1 MSERERGEEEG
12 IIIQPPPILISN
24 ESGVPTI
31 DISMINLTGTN
42 DSYSGTTAT
51 SVENSYV
58 EYDSISTKFLNLSLN
73 ITTEYPVIWGKWFND
88 TLAESGLHES
98 RYEVIETDNYVVA
111 DFYGDE
117 QHVHLVA
124 VDKTEVGVALAT

>member
-1 MSERERGEEEG
+1 VG
-12 IIIQPPPILISN
+12 IVIQPPPILINN

-31 DISMINLTGTN
+31 DISMIDLIGSN

-58 EYDSISTKFLNLSLN
+58 EYDSISTKFHNLSLN
-73 ITTEYPVIWGKWFND
+73 ISTAYPTIWGNWFND
-88 TLAESGLHES
+88 TLAESGLS
-98 RYEVIETDNYVVA
+98 TANYNVSVNKTSNYVVV

-124 VDKTEVGVALAT
+124 VDKTKVGVAIT